1 MDNMPKYRP
10 FFGKNLKYYQQ
21 KANISTK
28 RIKNGIKSESVRK
41 INEKIRNQT

>member
-1 MDNMPKYRP
+1 MPKYRP